1 MELRMS
7 DPRYTDPRYTDPRMP
22 PQDDPAA
29 IRRLNLESERDSGAM
44 WGWAAAI
51 FALVVIMALVIG
63 YNRSDNVATTQ
74 PNPPTTTGS
83 APATPRIPP
92 ASDPAPSFTL
102 PPASTPAPE
111 PAPAPEPPR

>member
-1 MELRMS
+1 MS
-7 DPRYTDPRYTDPRMP
+7 DPRFTDPSYTDPRIP
-22 PQDDPAA
+22 PQNDPAA
-29 IRRLNLESERDSGAM
+29 MRRLNLESERESGGAM

-51 FALVVIMALVIG
+51 FTIVVIMALVIG

-83 APATPRIPP
+83 APAKPRTP
-92 ASDPAPSFTL
+92 PAPSLTL

-111 PAPAPEPPR
+111 PAAPAPEPR

>member
-1 MELRMS
+1 MS
-7 DPRYTDPRYTDPRMP
+7 DPRYTDLRYTDPRMP

-51 FALVVIMALVIG
+51 FALIVIMALVIG

-83 APATPRIPP
+83 APATPRTAP
-92 ASDPAPSFTL
+92 ANNPAAPSFTL

-111 PAPAPEPPR
+111 PAPAPEPQR